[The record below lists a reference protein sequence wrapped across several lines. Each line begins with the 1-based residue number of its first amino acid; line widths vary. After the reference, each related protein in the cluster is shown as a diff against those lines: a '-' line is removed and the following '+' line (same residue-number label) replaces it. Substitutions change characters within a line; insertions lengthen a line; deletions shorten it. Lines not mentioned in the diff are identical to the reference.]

1 MKRRDFIS
9 VLGGAAARGRAWR
22 ARSSR
27 RYRSSDTSAVRR
39 APRVGSARD
48 LAAFQQGL
56 REAGY
61 VDSQNVVIEYRW
73 AEGRYDRLPALA
85 DELIGRPVAVIVAV
99 GTDFATRAAKAATTT
114 IPIVFHTAGDPVQ
127 SGLVASLNRPG
138 NNLTGVTTLNVEV
151 GPKRLE
157 LMHELLPRATTI
169 ALLLNPNN
177 PNSESVLRETQA
189 AAGILGVQLNVLRA
203 TTEHDIE
210 MVVANWAQLRAGPLV
225 IGSDGYF
232 SSRSEQIGAL
242 VLRHTVPAISG
253 WRAFVAAGG
262 LMSYGNDSKRCEP
275 SGRRLH
281 RPDSQ
286 GREACR
292 PAGAASHESR
302 ADHQPQDR
310 QGARPH
316 RPARAARPRRRGDR
330 MKRREFITLLGGAAT
345 ARGRSLRARSRAR
358 CR

>member
-1 MKRRDFIS
+1 MRRRAFITL
-9 VLGGAAARGRAWR
+9 LGGAATSSLWPHTARAQQPAMPIVGYLSGQ
-22 ARSSR
+22 AR
-27 RYRSSDTSAVRR
+27 TAGG
-39 APRVGSARD
+39 AARD

-61 VDSQNVVIEYRW
+61 VEGQNVVIEYRW
-73 AEGRYDRLPALA
+73 AEGQYDRLPPLA

-138 NNLTGVTTLNVEV
+138 DNLTGVTTLNVEV

-157 LMHELLPRATTI
+157 LMHELLPPGATTI

-177 PNSESVLRETQA
+177 PNSESVLREMQA
-189 AAGILGVQLNVLRA
+189 AARILGVQLHVLRA
-203 TTEHDIE
+203 TTERDIE

-242 VLRHTVPAISG
+242 VLRHAVPAISG

-262 LMSYGNDSKRCEP
+262 LMSYGNDSNDANRLVGVYT
-275 SGRRLH
+275 GRILK
-281 RPDSQ
+281 
-286 GREACR
+286 GEK
-292 PAGAASHESR
+292 PADLPVQQSTKVEMFLNLKTAKALGITVPLKLLGR
-302 ADHQPQDR
+302 AD
-310 QGARPH
+310 
-316 RPARAARPRRRGDR
+316 
-330 MKRREFITLLGGAAT
+330 EVIE
-345 ARGRSLRARSRAR
+345 
-358 CR
+358 